1 MNCRLIFKLDNGREF
16 EGKDSINKVLN
27 HFPIGIL
34 DKMKIIYFETS
45 SKTINWNISIIT
57 VFQNGT
63 YNIDLNRP
71 NDLPFSL
78 DN

>member
-1 MNCRLIFKLDNGREF
+1 MNCKLIFKLDDGREF
-16 EGKDSINKVLN
+16 EGKDNINEVLN
-27 HFPIGIL
+27 FFPIGIL
-34 DKMKIIYFETS
+34 DTIKSVFFETS

-78 DN
+78 EN